1 MFKHKRKLGLILGI
15 LTALII
21 ANSNIEGLSPEGQ
34 LCLAFSLMTVIF
46 WATNVAHPGYTSGL
60 YLILLV
66 IFDVAPA
73 ENVFSLWNS
82 SVIYLV
88 LGAYLIAGSVES
100 SGLGERIAYNYLL
113 KFVNSYRSII
123 VSIFVLT
130 FILSL
135 LIPHPW
141 PRAFLI
147 MSVMVR
153 IIKSADLNDN
163 DAAKIGLTVFA
174 ASVPISMIFLTGDS
188 TINIMAVEFSGM
200 DLSWFGWFY
209 NMGIPA
215 ALASIMTFFLILYL
229 FKPETN
235 IKFNKEEIRNKLNAM
250 GAITRLEKKT
260 LLWISI
266 AIVLWMTDSIH
277 GIELGWVTLGVA
289 MLMSFPIIGEVLKPE
304 DWKKVPINVL
314 IFLTA
319 AVSIGRIGGLTG
331 MNSWISSVIL
341 PGTIPS
347 NIFLLAIMI
356 AVVSVLL
363 HMVLG
368 SVIAVMGIAIP
379 AFLVFSEG
387 SGLNPLVP
395 ALLVYSSIAL
405 HYILPFHHLNI
416 LVGLGKENGLYTDKE
431 VIKLGLPLTLVVF
444 IIVIFEVVWWQI
456 TGLI

>member
-1 MFKHKRKLGLILGI
+1 MLKHKRKLGLIIGI
-15 LTALII
+15 VTAVII
-21 ANSNIEGLSPEGQ
+21 ANGNFDGLSAEGQ

-66 IFDVAPA
+66 IFNVAPA
-73 ENVFSLWNS
+73 ENVFSLWSS

-88 LGAYLIAGSVES
+88 MGAYLIAGSVES

-113 KFVNSYRSII
+113 RFVSSYKSII

-147 MSVMVR
+147 MSVMAK
-153 IIKSADLNDN
+153 IIKSANLNDS
-163 DAAKIGLTVFA
+163 DSAKIGLTVFA

-200 DLSWFGWFY
+200 ELSWFGWLY

-215 ALASIMTFFLILYL
+215 ALASILTFFLIINL
-229 FKPETN
+229 FKTEGK
-235 IKFNKEEIRNKLNAM
+235 ISFDREEIRKKLRGM
-250 GAITRLEKKT
+250 GAVTPLEKKT
-260 LLWISI
+260 ILWISI
-266 AIVLWMTDSIH
+266 AIIFWMTDSIH
-277 GIELGWVTLGVA
+277 GIELGWVTLAVA
-289 MLMSFPIIGEVLKPE
+289 MLMSFPIIGGVLKSD
-304 DWKKVPINVL
+304 DWKQVPVHVL

-331 MNSWISSVIL
+331 MNAWISSAVL
-341 PGTIPS
+341 PETVPA
-347 NIFLLAIMI
+347 NLFLLAFMI
-356 AVVSVLL
+356 AVVSILL

-379 AFLVFSEG
+379 AFLVFAEG

-395 ALLVYSSIAL
+395 ALLV
-405 HYILPFHHLNI
+405 
-416 LVGLGKENGLYTDKE
+416 
-431 VIKLGLPLTLVVF
+431 
-444 IIVIFEVVWWQI
+444 
-456 TGLI
+456 